1 MIYLKKNLQIN
12 KFDTEKFNFL
22 KLIKEHLKN
31 VLNCDQIENFHNFI
45 PKEKMPNDIME
56 GTAHTYG
63 HDILYAID
71 SGFRQANIVKTS
83 DLGFINLYK
92 EFIKYLCEEI
102 FKKNLIYQKK
112 PSLRI
117 HYPNYTSYGKF
128 HRDSDYNHPK
138 EEINIWLPITK
149 ARNTASMFIESEILK
164 KDFKPVNLNFGQYL
178 IFNSE
183 LMHGNKV
190 NREEYTRFSMDFRI
204 MFKED
209 YKRFE
214 RSTTTQKIKF
224 QVGDYYDVMN

>member
-12 KFDTEKFNFL
+12 EFDKEKFNFL
-22 KLIKEHLKN
+22 NLIIEHLKN
-31 VLNCDQIENFHNFI
+31 NLNCNQIEDFHKFI

-71 SGFRQANIVKTS
+71 PAFKQAKIVKTS
-83 DLGFINLYK
+83 NLGFINLYK
-92 EFIKYLCEEI
+92 EFIKYLRHEI
-102 FKKNLIYQKK
+102 FKKSLIFQKK

-149 ARNTASMFIESEILK
+149 TRNTASMFIESEILK

-190 NREEYTRFSMDFRI
+190 NQEGYTRFSMDFRI

-209 YKRFE
+209 YKKSE
-214 RSTTTQKIKF
+214 RSSSTQKIKF
-224 QVGDYYDVMN
+224 QVGDYYDEIN